1 MLSRQIGGIV
11 LLGTGLITTSAQ
23 GAGLDISLSNETA
36 NIMYLTDSG
45 SLGYGGADI
54 GIGVFYNENSDVILN
69 GQILV
74 TGKPIG
80 DKKGG
85 FQYGVGGKVYA
96 GGLDDIEEDVL
107 AVAIGGQVRYL
118 IPAATPVGISAEV
131 FVAPDITSF
140 GDTEG
145 LTEFNFRVELEVM
158 PSTRGYVGY
167 RRLEP
172 ELTDAGD
179 VKLDDEVH
187 IGIRINF

>member
-1 MLSRQIGGIV
+1 MLSRQLGGIV

-85 FQYGVGGKVYA
+85 FQYGVGGKV
-96 GGLDDIEEDVL
+96 
-107 AVAIGGQVRYL
+107 
-118 IPAATPVGISAEV
+118 

-145 LTEFNFRVELEVM
+145 LTEFTFRVELEVM

-172 ELTDAGD
+172 ELTEAGD